1 MMILFMSLILWG
13 IYFRTLYNLT
23 DMRINPDK
31 NETISK
37 IDDWDSTLY
46 KRGFEQI
53 VTDFLLAVKTGGKTQ
68 FTTQDALIT
77 HQICEDVV
85 TELNKLK

>member
-1 MMILFMSLILWG
+1 
-13 IYFRTLYNLT
+13 
-23 DMRINPDK
+23 MRINRDK
-31 NETISK
+31 NEIISK

-53 VTDFLLAVKTGGKTQ
+53 VTDFLLAVKTDRKTQ

-77 HQICEDVV
+77 HQICEDIVA
-85 TELNKLK
+85 ELNKI